1 MPREEYVRTEAIRAL
16 IERDLQP
23 IRTKWTLDMNFKLDP
38 EDGGTPQGT
47 GLYRIDVNMGERS
60 VSSYDRFSFQLRAD
74 GWKCCTALVP
84 KRQRTLLPA
93 FRMWHSCLLEL
104 RSVHRSLF

>member
-1 MPREEYVRTEAIRAL
+1 MSKLTIKVP
-16 IERDLQP
+16 
-23 IRTKWTLDMNFKLDP
+23 FKLDP